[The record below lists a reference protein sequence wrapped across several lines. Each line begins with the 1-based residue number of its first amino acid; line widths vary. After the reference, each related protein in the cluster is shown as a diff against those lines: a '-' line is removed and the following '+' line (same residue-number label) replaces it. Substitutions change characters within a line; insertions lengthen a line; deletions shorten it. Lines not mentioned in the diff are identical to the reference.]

1 MARLGRLGFLGVAV
15 IFHVIYILSIFDVY
29 FRSPIVSGMRAYSVD
44 TARAPAQRL
53 VLYVGDGLRA
63 DKAFQFFPDPS
74 PSANHNDSSAQ
85 ELRPL
90 APFLRSKVLDEGTF
104 GVSHTRVPTESR
116 PGHVALI
123 AGLYEDVSSVTTGWK
138 LNPVNFDSVF
148 NRSRHT
154 WQWGSPDILPMF
166 STGAVPGRVTD
177 DTYGAEFEDFSKDA
191 TELDYWVFD
200 KVKQL
205 FEDAKTDAD
214 LNARLRQDKIVFF
227 LHLLGLDTTGHAYRP
242 YSREY
247 LHNIKVVDEGV
258 KEITKLID
266 DFYSDD
272 QTAYIFTADHGMS
285 DWGSHGDGH
294 PDNTRTPLIAWGAGV
309 ATPNTVSSGTAAGH
323 EDGFS
328 HDWHLDH
335 VQRHDVAQ
343 ADVATLMAYLA
354 GLEFPVNSVGELP
367 LSYLDASD
375 EEKAKAMLVNAR
387 EILEMYRVKEEAKK
401 ATVFRYKPYPS
412 FAGVGQTAD
421 ERLKQLENMA
431 EDGRYQQAIDHSDAL
446 MKLGLQGLR
455 YLQTYDW
462 LFLRTLVTAGYLG
475 WIAFAFTTAV
485 DAYILDGKF
494 DAKRT
499 ASSVTAFASVLVALY
514 SFLFVQSSPLTYYL
528 YALFPVMFWEEVFV
542 RRSALAAGKNKLF
555 TKFSGEDRVKLSLNF
570 LAYIGI
576 LEVMV
581 QSYYHREIYTICYL
595 LATAWPAFYGMQ
607 FLRENIILCATW
619 ALGCVSMSIFTL
631 LPAIKTESTTMILI
645 GGLLILAV
653 GVMYIATEKSLLS
666 STSRSKS
673 GLGAPKSD
681 GTSRMILGIQVGLV
695 ALAMLVTRSS
705 VASLQAKQGLPLGT
719 QLHFLIRSAGCR
731 HTGHCI
737 GISHTITAI
746 TRPHLHQVQR
756 ERRSNLTD
764 LLLLSTSPLSRLRA
778 AATKRTSSQIFT
790 ESHRQ
795 SMQRAITP
803 PSPADWEEYL
813 TCRTERLTR
822 WVSASSLY
830 QAALMASKNGT
841 EPATSSA
848 MPATPTSPTA
858 TVASIAQSEQSADTT
873 EELGGI
879 QRTDTDST
887 DTASVASYGRPTT
900 LKPLRPEDSKVSL
913 LSRLQ
918 TNTDVQSW
926 RRTVKRYPVVVQI
939 IIVILFLPVFG
950 AAFLYVCWKHL
961 KRRLS
966 NRSAMDRG
974 RLPSNADYRRPSVAD
989 AAMVKPEGEEEV
1001 PPEAPEADPAAKPN
1015 GQGDVQPEVAEEV
1028 PPEAPEEDP
1037 APKPNGQGG
1046 VQPEVPE
1053 EESKNI
1059 KRSWSLRRSWSKMK
1073 TSRQPQPVPLLPR
1086 EAQPPTS
1093 TNIGE
1098 SSRGA
1103 VRGRSEAREEDPTSS
1118 KRSAAKNVPKTTRP
1132 GASSVITITD
1142 RSRSNSRDRPVQPPS
1157 RNSSRGSLRTLP
1169 QIREGDPNTLR
1180 RTWSLESVA
1189 GSPPRRHALNND
1201 YQPTATTRG
1210 RASARPLRA
1219 VQAPD
1224 SSVGVRRTSA
1234 PTSILASL
1242 VVPFLHALQPRDHYL
1257 HRLVVI
1263 FLAFGPMFII
1273 LTISYEG
1280 LFYLAIT
1287 ATLVS
1292 WVRLE
1297 HRIHQRRL
1305 PTPSPPASTDPS
1317 LQLTT
1322 PLAPALSAAKA
1333 RERALETDDYRALTL
1348 ADARICLFFLFLL
1361 QSAFFSTGNIASISS
1376 FSLDAVYRLLP
1387 IFDPFSQG
1395 ALLLLKL
1402 LAPFALVSA
1411 NLGILTRR
1419 LKLRGGSLFAVV
1431 MGIGDYLTLRF
1442 FWEVKDEGSW
1452 LDIGESI
1459 TCFVIASM
1467 LCIFVAALEALSE
1480 VFIKGVE
1487 FADDVPMRPEE
1498 KGHGNG
1504 ALNGGMSG
1512 KVKPVNT

>member
-15 IFHVIYILSIFDVY
+15 VFHVIYILSIFDVY

-90 APFLRSKVLDEGTF
+90 APFLRSKVLNEGTF

-166 STGAVPGRVTD
+166 STGAVSGRVTD

-214 LNARLRQDKIVFF
+214 LNARLRQDKVVFF

-272 QTAYIFTADHGMS
+272 QTAYVFTADHGMS

-309 ATPNTVSSGTAAGH
+309 AKPRTVSSGKAAGH
-323 EDGFS
+323 KDGFS
-328 HDWHLDH
+328 DDWHLDH

-343 ADVATLMAYLA
+343 ADVAILMAYLA
-354 GLEFPVNSVGELP
+354 GLGFPVNSVGELP

-401 ATVFRYKPYPS
+401 ATVSRYKPYPS

-431 EDGRYQQAIDHSDAL
+431 EDGRYQQAIDDSDAL
-446 MKLGLQGLR
+446 MKLGLEGLR

-462 LFLRTLVTAGYLG
+462 LLLRTLVTAGYLG

-499 ASSVTAFASVLVALY
+499 ISSVTAFASVLVALY

-542 RRSALAAGKNKLF
+542 RRGALAAGKNKLF
-555 TKFSGEDRVKLSLNF
+555 TKFSGEGRVKMSLNF

-595 LATAWPAFYGMQ
+595 LVTAWPAFYGMG
-607 FLRENIILCATW
+607 FLRKNIILCATW

-673 GLGAPKSD
+673 ELGAPKAD
-681 GTSRMILGIQVGLV
+681 GTSRMILGTQVGLV

-719 QLHFLIRSAGCR
+719 QLVGWFTLASGKVSTLRPQRS
-731 HTGHCI
+731 
-737 GISHTITAI
+737 
-746 TRPHLHQVQR
+746 
-756 ERRSNLTD
+756 
-764 LLLLSTSPLSRLRA
+764 
-778 AATKRTSSQIFT
+778 
-790 ESHRQ
+790 
-795 SMQRAITP
+795 
-803 PSPADWEEYL
+803 
-813 TCRTERLTR
+813 TR
-822 WVSASSLY
+822 WPSASSSY
-830 QAALMASKNGT
+830 RAVLMASENGT
-841 EPATSSA
+841 APTIGLVS
-848 MPATPTSPTA
+848 ATPTSSTA
-858 TVASIAQSEQSADTT
+858 TPASIAQSEQPADTT

-879 QRTDTDST
+879 QRTDTEST
-887 DTASVASYGRPTT
+887 DQASVASYGRPTT
-900 LKPLRPEDSKVSL
+900 LKLLRPEDSKVSL

-918 TNTDVQSW
+918 TKTDEQPW
-926 RRTVKRYPVVVQI
+926 RSTMKRYPVGIQI
-939 IIVILFLPVFG
+939 VIVILFLPVFG

-974 RLPSNADYRRPSVAD
+974 RLPSNADFRRPSVAE
-989 AAMVKPEGEEEV
+989 AAMVKPEAE
-1001 PPEAPEADPAAKPN
+1001 
-1015 GQGDVQPEVAEEV
+1015 EEV

-1037 APKPNGQGG
+1037 APKPNGQ
-1046 VQPEVPE
+1046 V
-1053 EESKNI
+1053 
-1059 KRSWSLRRSWSKMK
+1059 
-1073 TSRQPQPVPLLPR
+1073 
-1086 EAQPPTS
+1086 
-1093 TNIGE
+1093 
-1098 SSRGA
+1098 
-1103 VRGRSEAREEDPTSS
+1103 
-1118 KRSAAKNVPKTTRP
+1118 
-1132 GASSVITITD
+1132 
-1142 RSRSNSRDRPVQPPS
+1142 
-1157 RNSSRGSLRTLP
+1157 
-1169 QIREGDPNTLR
+1169 
-1180 RTWSLESVA
+1180 
-1189 GSPPRRHALNND
+1189 
-1201 YQPTATTRG
+1201 
-1210 RASARPLRA
+1210 
-1219 VQAPD
+1219 
-1224 SSVGVRRTSA
+1224 
-1234 PTSILASL
+1234 ASL

-1297 HRIHQRRL
+1297 HRIHQRRS
-1305 PTPSPPASTDPS
+1305 PTSSPPASEDPS
-1317 LQLTT
+1317 PQLTT
-1322 PLAPALSAAKA
+1322 PLAPALSAAKT
-1333 RERALETDDYRALTL
+1333 RERALEIGDYRALTL
-1348 ADARICLFFLFLL
+1348 ADARICLFFLYLL

-1487 FADDVPMRPEE
+1487 FADDVPKREGE

-1504 ALNGGMSG
+1504 VLNGGVGG
-1512 KVKPVNT
+1512 KGEPVDT